1 MNIENYSKHLRALVN
16 NTNIENWYQAKNKQT
31 FCAAL
36 VESFSSNNVTLE
48 ILRDV
53 LNNLLS
59 KKAEDRFAEYQE
71 GEEVFI
77 LHQGSYCPATI
88 ISKTGDREISVKK
101 APHDIEEVLIFT
113 RSKEQIF
120 IHMDGTKFSR
130 LCKPTSCEQKNG
142 RELRFSA

>member
-16 NTNIENWYQAKNKQT
+16 DTNIENWYQAKNKQT
-31 FCAAL
+31 FCTAL
-36 VESFSSNNVTLE
+36 VESFSNNNVTLE

-59 KKAEDRFAEYQE
+59 KKAEDRFAEYHE

-77 LHQGSYCPATI
+77 LHQGSYDPATI
-88 ISKTGDREISVKK
+88 ISKKGDEVISVKK
-101 APHDIEEVLIFT
+101 TLHDIEEVLIFT
-113 RSKEQIF
+113 RSKEQVF

-130 LCKPTSCEQKNG
+130 LCKPTSFEQKNS